1 VNLLVTGAS
10 GFVGRHLLKYLDSK
24 MDASCIGICRTPSA
38 CPDAICCELTD
49 HTQVDD
55 MIRVTQPSLIFHV
68 AGSFSNDYETD
79 TSNNIL
85 AAKNI
90 LEATAKYK
98 KDVRI
103 MLMGSA
109 AEYGDV
115 NNQDNPVN
123 EQQKLNPI
131 SIYGWSKAAQSLL
144 APLYLNKY
152 GLEVMVAR
160 TFNLLGEN
168 MSARLFTG
176 RVEQQIRDV
185 LAGKADRITVGSLDA
200 KRDYIDIDSA
210 CAMYLTIATKGQPG
224 EIYNVGSG
232 TAISMRQLLD
242 IMLKTAELDMSIVD
256 EVPDKQTSNEVSII
270 YADISKVAALKNNI
284 TGE

>member
-1 VNLLVTGAS
+1 MNLLVTGAS
-10 GFVGRHLLKYLDSK
+10 GFVGRHLLKYLDSE
-24 MDASCIGICRTPSA
+24 MDARCIGICRTPSTD
-38 CPDAICCELTD
+38 PDTVCCELTD
-49 HTQVDD
+49 YTQVADV
-55 MIRVTQPSLIFHV
+55 IRETQPSLIFHV
-68 AGSFSNDYETD
+68 AGSFSNDFEID
-79 TSNNIL
+79 SSNNIL

-90 LEATAKYK
+90 LEAAAKYK
-98 KDVRI
+98 KDARV

-109 AEYGDV
+109 AEYGDI

-168 MSARLFTG
+168 MSTRLFTG

-185 LAGKADRITVGSLDA
+185 LAGKTDRITVGSLDA

-210 CAMYLTIATKGQPG
+210 CVMYLTIATKGLPG
-224 EIYNVGSG
+224 EAYNVGSG
-232 TAISMRQLLD
+232 AAISMKQLLE
-242 IMLKTAELDMSIVD
+242 IMLQTAKLDMSIVD
-256 EVPDKQTSNEVSII
+256 EVVDRQTPNEVSQI
-270 YADISKVAALKNNI
+270 YADISKVAALMKNVAD
-284 TGE
+284 E